1 MKWLQA
7 GLWLAVIVPAL
18 IQVLAVQWHRDLLQE
33 WQKADRKRQTL
44 QQEYS
49 RLVLE
54 KSTLTSH
61 GRIDAEARRRL
72 KMKDPDHTQV
82 FQE

>member
-1 MKWLQA
+1 MKLLQA
-7 GLWLAVIVPAL
+7 LLWLSVIATAL
-18 IQVLAVQWHRDLLQE
+18 VQVLAVQWHRDLMQE
-33 WQKADRKRQTL
+33 WQQTDQLRQTL
-44 QQEYS
+44 RQEYS

-54 KSTLTSH
+54 KSTLTAH

-72 KMKDPDHTQV
+72 NMKDPDHTQV

>member
-1 MKWLQA
+1 MKLLQA
-7 GLWLAVIVPAL
+7 LLWLSVIASAL
-18 IQVLAVQWHRDLLQE
+18 VQVLAVQWHRDLMQE
-33 WQKADRKRQTL
+33 WQQTDQLRQTL
-44 QQEYS
+44 RQEYS

-54 KSTLTSH
+54 KSTLTAH

-72 KMKDPDHTQV
+72 NMKDPDHTQV

>member
-1 MKWLQA
+1 MKLLQA
-7 GLWLAVIVPAL
+7 LLWLSVIASAL
-18 IQVLAVQWHRDLLQE
+18 VQVLAVQWHRDLMQE
-33 WQKADRKRQTL
+33 WQQTDQLRQSL
-44 QQEYS
+44 RQEYS

-54 KSTLTSH
+54 KSTLTAH

-72 KMKDPDHTQV
+72 NMKDPDHTQV